1 MTDAVVLQL
10 WRDAAIMM
18 LMLAAPL
25 LGVSLLVGLTISI
38 FQAMTQINEMTL
50 TYVPKLVAVGLI
62 LALLGPWML
71 AQMIRYLAAVLNSLP
86 ALAR

>member
-1 MTDAVVLQL
+1 MTDSMVLQL

-25 LGVSLLVGLTISI
+25 LGVSLVVGLIVSI

-50 TYVPKLVAVGLI
+50 TYVPKLVAIGLV

-71 AQMIRYLAAVLNSLP
+71 AQMLRYLTGILNSLP
-86 ALAR
+86 ALAG

>member
-1 MTDAVVLQL
+1 MTDSMVLQL
-10 WRDAAIMM
+10 WRDAAVMM

-25 LGVSLLVGLTISI
+25 LGVSLVVGLIVSI

-50 TYVPKLVAVGLI
+50 TYVPKLVAIGLV

-71 AQMIRYLAAVLNSLP
+71 TQMLRYLTGILNSLP
-86 ALAR
+86 ALAG

>member
-1 MTDAVVLQL
+1 MRESMVLQQ
-10 WRDAAIMM
+10 WRDAAVMM

-25 LGVSLLVGLTISI
+25 LGVRLVVGLIVSI

-50 TYVPKLVAVGLI
+50 TYIPKLVAIGLV

-71 AQMIRYLAAVLNSLP
+71 AQMLRYLAGVLNSLP
-86 ALAR
+86 ALAG

>member
-1 MTDAVVLQL
+1 MTESMVLQL
-10 WRDAAIMM
+10 WRDAAVMM

-25 LGVSLLVGLTISI
+25 LGVSLVVGLIVSI

-50 TYVPKLVAVGLI
+50 TYIPKLVAIGLV

-71 AQMIRYLAAVLNSLP
+71 AQMLRYLAGVLNSLP
-86 ALAR
+86 ALAG